1 MDFSNKEKGKSIMN
15 YGYKKRINQTFEQTE
30 QNLRRSLTEEGFG
43 VITEIDLKSIFKQ
56 KLNIDYKKYKIL
68 GVCEP
73 NTAYKALS
81 MDDQIGLLL
90 PCNMIIWENDDKS
103 TSVAAIDAKV
113 QLAITEINELVDHAD
128 QINQKLKAAVD
139 NI

>member
-1 MDFSNKEKGKSIMN
+1 MN
-15 YGYKKRINQTFEQTE
+15 YGYKRQIDQTFEQTE
-30 QNLRRSLTEEGFG
+30 QSLRQALTEEGFG
-43 VITEIDLKSIFKQ
+43 VITEIDVKNIFKQ

-81 MDDQIGLLL
+81 IDEQIGLLL
-90 PCNMIIWENDDKS
+90 PCNIIIWENDDKS
-103 TSVAAIDAKV
+103 TSVAAIDTKA
-113 QLAITEINELVDHAD
+113 QLAIAEIDELMSHAD

-139 NI
+139 KI

>member
-1 MDFSNKEKGKSIMN
+1 MN
-15 YGYKKRINQTFEQTE
+15 YGYKRQIDQTFEQTE
-30 QNLRRSLTEEGFG
+30 QNLREALTEEGFG
-43 VITEIDLKSIFKQ
+43 VITEIDVKNIFKQ

-81 MDDQIGLLL
+81 IDEQIGLLL
-90 PCNMIIWENDDKS
+90 PCNIIIWENDDKS
-103 TSVAAIDAKV
+103 TSVAAIDTKA
-113 QLAITEINELVDHAD
+113 QLAIAEIDELMSHAD

-139 NI
+139 KI

>member
-1 MDFSNKEKGKSIMN
+1 MN
-15 YGYKKRINQTFEQTE
+15 YGYKRQIAQTFEQTE
-30 QNLRRSLTEEGFG
+30 QNLREALTEEGFG
-43 VITEIDLKSIFKQ
+43 VITEIDVKNIFKQ

-81 MDDQIGLLL
+81 IDEQIGLLL
-90 PCNMIIWENDDKS
+90 PCNIIIWENDDKS
-103 TSVAAIDAKV
+103 TSVAAIDTKV
-113 QLAITEINELVDHAD
+113 QLAIAEKDELTSYAD

-139 NI
+139 KI

>member
-1 MDFSNKEKGKSIMN
+1 MN
-15 YGYKKRINQTFEQTE
+15 YGYKRQIDQTFKQTE
-30 QNLRRSLTEEGFG
+30 QNLRQALTEEGFG
-43 VITEIDLKSIFKQ
+43 VITEIDVKNIFKQ

-81 MDDQIGLLL
+81 IDEQIGLLL
-90 PCNMIIWENDDKS
+90 PCNIIIWENDDKS
-103 TSVAAIDAKV
+103 TSVAAIDTKV
-113 QLAITEINELVDHAD
+113 QLAIAEKDELTSHAD

-139 NI
+139 KI

>member
-1 MDFSNKEKGKSIMN
+1 MN
-15 YGYKKRINQTFEQTE
+15 YGYKRKINHTFEQTE
-30 QNLRRSLTEEGFG
+30 QKLLHALTEEGFG
-43 VITEIDLKSIFKQ
+43 VITEIDVQSIFKQ
-56 KLNIDYKKYKIL
+56 KLNSDYKKYKIL

-81 MDDQIGLLL
+81 INEQIGLLL
-90 PCNMIIWENDDKS
+90 PCNIVIWENNDKS

-113 QLAITEINELVDHAD
+113 QLAITEISELISYAD

-139 NI
+139 KI

>member
-1 MDFSNKEKGKSIMN
+1 MN
-15 YGYKKRINQTFEQTE
+15 YGYKRQIDQTFKQTE
-30 QNLRRSLTEEGFG
+30 QNLRQALTEEGFG
-43 VITEIDLKSIFKQ
+43 VITEIDVKNIFKQ

-81 MDDQIGLLL
+81 IDEQIGLLL
-90 PCNMIIWENDDKS
+90 PCNIIIWENDDKS
-103 TSVAAIDAKV
+103 TSVAAIDTKV
-113 QLAITEINELVDHAD
+113 QLAIAEKDELTSYAD

-139 NI
+139 KI

>member
-1 MDFSNKEKGKSIMN
+1 MN
-15 YGYKKRINQTFEQTE
+15 YGYKRKINQTFEQTE
-30 QNLRRSLTEEGFG
+30 QKLLHALTEEGFG
-43 VITEIDLKSIFKQ
+43 VITEIDVQSIFKQ
-56 KLNIDYKKYKIL
+56 KLNSDYKKYKIL

-81 MDDQIGLLL
+81 INEQIGLLL
-90 PCNMIIWENDDKS
+90 PCNIVIWENNDKS

-113 QLAITEINELVDHAD
+113 QLAITEISELISYAD

-139 NI
+139 KI

>member
-1 MDFSNKEKGKSIMN
+1 MN
-15 YGYKKRINQTFEQTE
+15 YGYKRQINQTFEQTE
-30 QNLRRSLTEEGFG
+30 ERLRKTLTEEGFG
-43 VITEIDLKSIFKQ
+43 VITEIDVKNIFNQ

-73 NTAYKALS
+73 NTAYNALS
-81 MDDQIGLLL
+81 IDEQIGLLL
-90 PCNMIIWENDDKS
+90 PCNIVIWENDNKS

-113 QLAITEINELVDHAD
+113 QLAITEISELTSHAD

-139 NI
+139 RI

>member
-1 MDFSNKEKGKSIMN
+1 MN
-15 YGYKKRINQTFEQTE
+15 YGYKRKINHTFEQTE
-30 QNLRRSLTEEGFG
+30 QKLRHALTEEGFG
-43 VITEIDLKSIFKQ
+43 VITEIDVQSIFKQ
-56 KLNIDYKKYKIL
+56 KLNSDYKKYKIL

-81 MDDQIGLLL
+81 INEQIGLLL
-90 PCNMIIWENDDKS
+90 PCNIVIWENNDKS

-113 QLAITEINELVDHAD
+113 QLAITEVSELISYAD

-139 NI
+139 KI